1 MQCEPHT
8 SCPSDVQRSQP
19 WSGLTGLH
27 WQGWLRPRITCAYA
41 GLRWHSLHQCG
52 GLRWHS
58 LHQCG
63 GLGYVGIHCT
73 SAVGYVGI
81 HCTSAV
87 GCCCRVHVH
96 GVLLLKRHHFNAIRR
111 IARCNLQMK
120 SVGLRKKKVTGS
132 SFQCW
137 FSINNNK
144 NDDNEMCEQR

>member
-1 MQCEPHT
+1 VHMQGYVGIHCT
-8 SCPSDVQRSQP
+8 SAV
-19 WSGLTGLH
+19 
-27 WQGWLRPRITCAYA
+27 GWVTLAFIAPV
-41 GLRWHSLHQCG
+41 RWV

-96 GVLLLKRHHFNAIRR
+96 GVLLLKRHHFNSIRR

-120 SVGLRKKKVTGS
+120 SVGLRKKKITGS

-144 NDDNEMCEQR
+144 NDDKEMCEQR